1 MGGGEGEGAG
11 AGRSWVSAL
20 CVPGARAHHLCAAC
34 AHTSILHSLCA
45 ALRTTGWDDYAATGV
60 AKELWDGV
68 V

>member
-1 MGGGEGEGAG
+1 M
-11 AGRSWVSAL
+11 